1 MNLELDLE
9 IIEQEN
15 SQDKF
20 KNDCHYGSNIKAMF
34 IEKKKE

>member
-9 IIEQEN
+9 IIEQEH

-20 KNDCHYGSNIKAMF
+20 KPDCYYGSNIEAMF
-34 IEKKKE
+34 DEKKK